1 MIKTTALEISKRL
14 SIMCVEQI
22 IGSGTA
28 CTIRA
33 MEIRNHIPQKFDIE
47 HKKVI
52 LSRTIELLSLTFD
65 IPYETETLLLILDI
79 NILQCLLTEI
89 KKSIKFLEELGN
101 VELESYESDNDFF
114 LNYALYSLD
123 NYSLGNVIQ
132 HPQ

>member
-1 MIKTTALEISKRL
+1 MNKSTALEISKRL
-14 SIMCVEQI
+14 STMCIEKI

-47 HKKVI
+47 YKKVI
-52 LSRTIELLSLTFD
+52 LSRTIELLSLTLSV
-65 IPYETETLLLILDI
+65 PYETETLLLILDI
-79 NILQCLLTEI
+79 NILQCLLTEL
-89 KKSIKFLEELGN
+89 KKSVKFLEELGN

-114 LNYALYSLD
+114 LNYALYSL
-123 NYSLGNVIQ
+123 NNCRLGNVIQ

>member
-1 MIKTTALEISKRL
+1 MHHKSNGNKESY
-14 SIMCVEQI
+14 S
-22 IGSGTA
+22 S
-28 CTIRA
+28 
-33 MEIRNHIPQKFDIE
+33 KFDIE

-52 LSRTIELLSLTFD
+52 LSRTIELLSLTFG

>member
-33 MEIRNHIPQKFDIE
+33 MEIRNHIQ

-52 LSRTIELLSLTFD
+52 LSRTIELLSLTFG